1 MPLKFNSIRNLFNR
15 NRKSH
20 TPAKKNNEGNSHQ
33 DVSHGQAS
41 ANIEQFQK
49 RFNIEFSD
57 SELLQTALKHR
68 SYLNVT
74 NEPRTKSNE
83 RLEFLGDT
91 VLDLVVTQFL
101 YEKFPKK
108 TEGELSKVK
117 SILVRKSVLA
127 DIATKMSLGN
137 LVLINWGEEK
147 TGGRSRHSILAD
159 TFEAVIG
166 AVYLDKGLDVAS
178 GFIKTYLLDNFK
190 KIIRTELYTNYKSI
204 LLEYTQSSGNGMPV
218 YKVIDETGPDHAKNF
233 LVEVYI
239 NNEKM
244 GEGQGGTKKIAEQE
258 AAKQAIRKL
267 NIRDEAS

>member
-1 MPLKFNSIRNLFNR
+1 MPLRFNSIRNLFA
-15 NRKSH
+15 RKGDASNN
-20 TPAKKNNEGNSHQ
+20 KNNKDNSHREP
-33 DVSHGQAS
+33 DEGEAL
-41 ANIEQFQK
+41 ANIRKFQK

-57 SELLQTALKHR
+57 TELLRTALKHR

-91 VLDLVVTQFL
+91 VLDLVVSQFL

-127 DIATKMSLGN
+127 AIASKMSLGD

-166 AVYLDKGLDVAS
+166 AIYLDKGLEVAREI
-178 GFIKTYLLDNFK
+178 IKTYLLNDLK
-190 KIIRTELYTNYKSI
+190 KIMKTELYKNHKSI

-218 YKVIDETGPDHAKNF
+218 YKVIDETGPDHAKSF

-239 NNEKM
+239 SNKKM
-244 GEGQGGTKKIAEQE
+244 GEGKGGTKKIAEQE

-267 NIRDEAS
+267 NIKDTVS

>member
-1 MPLKFNSIRNLFNR
+1 MPLKFNFIRNFFNR
-15 NRKSH
+15 KRNDSPQKIDERNS
-20 TPAKKNNEGNSHQ
+20 NQEEGL
-33 DVSHGQAS
+33 GQAL
-41 ANIEQFQK
+41 ANIKQFQK

-91 VLDLVVTQFL
+91 VLDLVVSQFL

-127 DIATKMSLGN
+127 DIATKMSLGD

-147 TGGRSRHSILAD
+147 TGGRSRQSILAD

-166 AVYLDKGLDVAS
+166 AIYLDKGLQVAAEL
-178 GFIKTYLLDNFK
+178 IKTYLLDDLK
-190 KIIRTELYTNYKSI
+190 KIMKTELYKNYKSI
-204 LLEYTQSSGNGMPV
+204 LLEYTQSSGNGMPA

-239 NNEKM
+239 NNDKM

-258 AAKQAIRKL
+258 AAKQAIKKL
-267 NIRDEAS
+267 NIKDEVS

>member
-1 MPLKFNSIRNLFNR
+1 MPSRLNFIRNLFG
-15 NRKSH
+15 H
-20 TPAKKNNEGNSHQ
+20 QGNDSDKADDGENSRQ
-33 DVSHGQAS
+33 ESNLEQPLL
-41 ANIEQFQK
+41 NIREFQK
-49 RFNIEFSD
+49 RFDIEFSD
-57 SELLQTALKHR
+57 GQLLQTALKHR

-91 VLDLVVTQFL
+91 VLDLVVSQFL

-127 DIATKMSLGN
+127 DSATKMSLGN

-166 AVYLDKGLDVAS
+166 AIYLDKGLQVAAQ
-178 GFIKTYLLDNFK
+178 FINTYLLDDFK
-190 KIIRTELYTNYKSI
+190 KIIKTELYKNYKST
-204 LLEYTQSSGNGMPV
+204 LLEYTQSNGDGMPV
-218 YKVIDETGPDHAKNF
+218 YKVIDEIGPDHAKNF

-258 AAKQAIRKL
+258 AAKQALNKL
-267 NIRDEAS
+267 NIKEEVPD

>member
-1 MPLKFNSIRNLFNR
+1 MPHKFSLIRNLFGGKGRDSNKE
-15 NRKSH
+15 ND
-20 TPAKKNNEGNSHQ
+20 AGNSQ
-33 DVSHGQAS
+33 PEPNLEQPL
-41 ANIEQFQK
+41 ANIREFQR
-49 RFNIEFSD
+49 RFDIEFSD
-57 SELLQTALKHR
+57 DQLLQTALKHR

-91 VLDLVVTQFL
+91 VLDLVVSQFL

-127 DIATKMSLGN
+127 DSATKMSLGN

-166 AVYLDKGLDVAS
+166 AIYLDKGLHVAAQ
-178 GFIKTYLLDNFK
+178 FINTYLLDDFK
-190 KIIRTELYTNYKSI
+190 KIIKTELYKNHKSI
-204 LLEYTQSSGNGMPV
+204 LLEYTQSSGDGMPF
-218 YKVIDETGPDHAKNF
+218 YKVIDEMGPDHAKNF

-239 NNEKM
+239 NDEKM

-258 AAKQAIRKL
+258 AAKRAIRKL
-267 NIRDEAS
+267 NIKEEVPE

>member
-1 MPLKFNSIRNLFNR
+1 MPLRFNSIKNLFA
-15 NRKSH
+15 RKSD
-20 TPAKKNNEGNSHQ
+20 ASKGKNNAGNSHPELSQ
-33 DVSHGQAS
+33 EQAE
-41 ANIEQFQK
+41 ANIQKFQE

-91 VLDLVVTQFL
+91 VLDLVVSQFL

-127 DIATKMSLGN
+127 DIATKMSLGD

-166 AVYLDKGLDVAS
+166 AIYLDKGLEVAANL
-178 GFIKTYLLDNFK
+178 IKTYLLNDLK
-190 KIIRTELYTNYKSI
+190 KIMKTELYKNHKST
-204 LLEYTQSSGNGMPV
+204 LLEYTQSIGNGMPV

-258 AAKQAIRKL
+258 AAKEAIRKL
-267 NIRDEAS
+267 NIKNGVS